1 MKEWRRY
8 WGNEIGG
15 RRRGRWQG
23 EGTRVYSDWLQRCG
37 TLLHRQLFVRK
48 VPSPNWT
55 HIEADAKLFSRD
67 GLEIVDVDTPFA
79 QSRFGMGWDEFADQI
94 WA

>member
-1 MKEWRRY
+1 
-8 WGNEIGG
+8 
-15 RRRGRWQG
+15 
-23 EGTRVYSDWLQRCG
+23 
-37 TLLHRQLFVRK
+37 VRK